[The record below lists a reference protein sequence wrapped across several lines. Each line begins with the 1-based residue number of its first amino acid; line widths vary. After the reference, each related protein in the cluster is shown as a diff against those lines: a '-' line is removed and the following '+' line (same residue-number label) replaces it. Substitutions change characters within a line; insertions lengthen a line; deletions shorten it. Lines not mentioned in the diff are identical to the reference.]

1 LLELAE
7 ESIQAETQV
16 PRFARDDNL
25 FDDGRFDFLLTTGLI
40 FIADLSF
47 LFTKGFYSDDER
59 KTRLLRSAG
68 CEPHGH

>member
-1 LLELAE
+1 
-7 ESIQAETQV
+7 
-16 PRFARDDNL
+16 
-25 FDDGRFDFLLTTGLI
+25 LI